1 MHAARIERH
10 GPLELTW
17 SEATLPAPGPDQVL
31 IDVHTA
37 GVNFP
42 DVLVVQGTYQNLA
55 PLPFSPGKEV
65 AGVVRSAGAR
75 VVSCRPGDR
84 VVALIE
90 NGGYAEQV
98 LAPAAN
104 TYVLPAGIDFVTAAT
119 TMVYQTAHFA
129 LLERGAY
136 RAGESVLVT
145 GATGGVGMA
154 SVQLA
159 KALGATVLAA
169 IGTPAKIDFA
179 RSLGADA
186 IIDASAAD
194 PSQSLR
200 EQVRAVTA
208 DRGADVIIENVGGAL
223 FEACL
228 RALAWSGR
236 IVVVGFA
243 GGSLPVLRAN
253 YLLIKNITATGL
265 HWSDYRDRDPAL
277 VRRVQEEIME
287 LLRSRRLKPPIA
299 AVYSMERAVEAL
311 RELAG
316 RTVLGKLV
324 LATEAGRR
332 AGIRTVASN

>member
-17 SEATLPAPGPDQVL
+17 CEATLPAPGPEQVL
-31 IDVHTA
+31 IDVHAA

-65 AGVVRSAGAR
+65 AGVVRAVGPQ
-75 VVSCRPGDR
+75 VESCKPGDR

-90 NGGYAEQV
+90 SGGYAEQV
-98 LAPAAN
+98 LAPGVN
-104 TYVLPAGIDFVTAAT
+104 TYVLPGEIDFVTAAT

-129 LLERGAY
+129 LLLRGGW

-159 KALGATVLAA
+159 GALGARVIAA
-169 IGTPAKIDFA
+169 VGTPAKIDFA

-186 IIDASAAD
+186 IIDVGAAD
-194 PSQSLR
+194 LQESLR
-200 EQVRAVTA
+200 AQVREVTA
-208 DRGADVIIENVGGAL
+208 GRGADLIIDNVGSPL

-243 GGSLPVLRAN
+243 GGKRPALQAN
-253 YLLIKNITATGL
+253 YLLIKNIAATGL

-277 VRRVQEEIME
+277 VRRVQEEILE
-287 LLRSRRLKPPIA
+287 LLRSQRLKPPIA
-299 AVYSMERAVEAL
+299 AVYPMERAIDAL
-311 RELAG
+311 RQLAA
-316 RTVLGKLV
+316 RNVLGKLV
-324 LATEAGRR
+324 LATAAGRR
-332 AGIRTVASN
+332 AGIRTGTIA

>member
-37 GVNFP
+37 GVNYP

-55 PLPFSPGKEV
+55 SLPFSPGKEV
-65 AGVVRSAGAR
+65 AGVVRSVGAS

-104 TYVLPAGIDFVTAAT
+104 TYVLPGEIDFVTAAT
-119 TMVYQTAHFA
+119 TLVYQTAHFA
-129 LLERGAY
+129 LLERGGW
-136 RAGESVLVT
+136 RAGQSVLVT

-159 KALGATVLAA
+159 KVLGATVLAA
-169 IGTPAKIDFA
+169 IGTPAKADFA
-179 RSLGADA
+179 RTLGADA
-186 IIDASAAD
+186 IVDASAAD
-194 PSQSLR
+194 LPESLR
-200 EQVRAVTA
+200 EQVRAVTGN
-208 DRGADVIIENVGGAL
+208 RGADIIIENVGSPV

-243 GGSLPVLRAN
+243 GGRLPMLRAN
-253 YLLIKNITATGL
+253 YLLIRNIAATGL
-265 HWSDYRDRDPAL
+265 HWSDYRDRDPDL
-277 VRRVQEEIME
+277 VRRVQDEILE
-287 LLRSRRLKPPIA
+287 LLRSQRLKPPIA
-299 AVYSMERAVEAL
+299 AIYPMEFAVEAL
-311 RELAG
+311 RQIAG
-316 RTVLGKLV
+316 RTVMGKLV
-324 LATEAGRR
+324 LVTDAGRR
-332 AGIRTVASN
+332 ASIRTGAFN

>member
-17 SEATLPAPGPDQVL
+17 SEATAHAPGPGQVL

-37 GVNFP
+37 GVNYP

-65 AGVVRSAGAR
+65 AGVVQSVGAR
-75 VVSCRPGDR
+75 VVSCSPGDR
-84 VVALIE
+84 VIALIE

-104 TYVLPAGIDFVTAAT
+104 TYVLPGEIDFVTAAAT
-119 TMVYQTAHFA
+119 LVYQTAHFA
-129 LLERGAY
+129 LLERGGY
-136 RAGESVLVT
+136 RPGESVLVT

-159 KALGATVLAA
+159 KVLGATVIAA
-169 IGTPAKIDFA
+169 IGTPAKLHFA
-179 RSLGADA
+179 RTLGADA
-186 IIDASAAD
+186 IIDTSAAD
-194 PSQSLR
+194 LSESLR
-200 EQVRAVTA
+200 EQVRAVTGG
-208 DRGADVIIENVGGAL
+208 RGADVIVENVGSPV

-243 GGSLPVLRAN
+243 GGSLPTLRAN

-265 HWSDYRDRDPAL
+265 HWSDYRDRDPDL

-299 AVYSMERAVEAL
+299 AVYPMELAIEAL
-311 RELAG
+311 RLIAG
-316 RTVLGKLV
+316 RAVLGKLV

-332 AGIRTVASN
+332 AGIQTGKIN